1 MREVVQ
7 HRIPMLSQLVNGLSV
22 CEILDSIRSYPA
34 QMKDQFCRA
43 DNAQNTL
50 DNNVFNDLI
59 EVQFSHQPTKK
70 ALEIDT
76 HKYFCDFVDKLFY
89 EGSVSVTFG
98 KGIYYFNL

>member
-34 QMKDQFCRA
+34 QMKDLFCRA

-89 EGSVSVTFG
+89 
-98 KGIYYFNL
+98 